1 MKGSSAI
8 RLFVQDIWAGRVG
21 KGREALVGRA
31 HGRGRGRR
39 ARASREPGAPLGPP
53 GSRLVLRSFL
63 PRLGIIGWS
72 ARLTR
77 HHTIG
82 AALVTRFGNDRSDE
96 HTSELQS
103 LMRISYAVFCSKKKT
118 NDHSNEL

>member
-77 HHTIG
+77 HTPLG
-82 AALVTRFGNDRSDE
+82 AALVTRFGNAPGIVPPPGARTRDTRSGK
-96 HTSELQS
+96 HLA
-103 LMRISYAVFCSKKKT
+103 LVNRIQWRDVV
-118 NDHSNEL
+118 